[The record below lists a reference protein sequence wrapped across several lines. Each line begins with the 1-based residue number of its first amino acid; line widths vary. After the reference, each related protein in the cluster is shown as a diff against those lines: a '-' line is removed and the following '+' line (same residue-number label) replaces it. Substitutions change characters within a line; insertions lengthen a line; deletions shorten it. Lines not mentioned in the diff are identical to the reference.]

1 MKSEFS
7 IDYGRLDISYSR
19 IFSSLSRLL
28 LLSSSESKIETT
40 TMNQFIDFQFSGLSF
55 CLTQC

>member
-1 MKSEFS
+1 MKSDIS

-28 LLSSSESKIETT
+28 LLSSSELKPNKIAS
-40 TMNQFIDFQFSGLSF
+40 MDLSHKPF
-55 CLTQC
+55 FTQ